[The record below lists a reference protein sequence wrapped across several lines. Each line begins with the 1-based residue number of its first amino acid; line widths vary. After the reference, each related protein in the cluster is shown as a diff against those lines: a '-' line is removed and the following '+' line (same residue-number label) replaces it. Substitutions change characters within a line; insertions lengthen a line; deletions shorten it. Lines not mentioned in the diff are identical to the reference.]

1 MMRFTAL
8 YVLLLMLTP
17 PTLLQAQSVSG
28 IWRTVDDETGESKS
42 HVQLYEADGKLYGKV
57 VKLLKSSPDRICD
70 KCPGERKNKPVMG
83 MIVVVNLLQKGGYWQ
98 SGDILDP
105 EKGKWY
111 GCKLWLKDGD
121 PNTLVVRGSI
131 GPFYR
136 TQYWYRVQ

>member
-1 MMRFTAL
+1 MMRKILFAIAFWAGFSA
-8 YVLLLMLTP
+8 
-17 PTLLQAQSVSG
+17 LQAQSSVSG
-28 IWRTVDDETGESKS
+28 IWKTVDDETGEAKS
-42 HVQLYEADGKLYGKV
+42 HLQLYEADGKLYGKV
-57 VKLLKSSPDRICD
+57 VKLLKSAPDKLCD
-70 KCPGERKNKPVMG
+70 KCPGERHNKPVMG
-83 MIVVVNLLQKGGYWQ
+83 MIVVVNLQQKGGFWQ

-136 TQYWYRVQ
+136 TQYWYRVN